1 MLAVIRGL
9 RLLKRYGV
17 SSLFDGRFKFRL
29 QNIDS
34 YLSSKSKYEYDFIED
49 VAIEKGVRIS
59 DWCLIGVCNRD
70 KSNRLSSLHIGE
82 GSYIGEFN
90 NIRAT
95 GGSIVIGKYCNIS
108 QHCSLVASNHLTKKG
123 VYISQ
128 QEWDEDRT
136 GIEIGNDVW
145 IGANSV
151 VLPGVKIGNG
161 AVIGAGSVITKDI
174 PENAIAVGNPAK
186 VIKYRE

>member
-70 KSNRLSSLHIGE
+70 KSNRISSLSIGE
-82 GSYIGEFN
+82 GTYIGEFN

-95 GGSIVIGKYCNIS
+95 GGHIVIGKYCNIS
-108 QHCSLVASNHLTKKG
+108 QHCSLIASNHSIERSQN
-123 VYISQ
+123 ISAQ
-128 QEWDEDRT
+128 PWDEQRI
-136 GIEIGNDVW
+136 GITLGDDVW

-151 VLPGVKIGNG
+151 ILPGVTIGRG
-161 AVIGAGSVITKDI
+161 AVIGAGAVVTKDI
-174 PENAIAVGNPAK
+174 PEYAIAVGNPAR

>member
-1 MLAVIRGL
+1 MFIHDIL
-9 RLLKRYGV
+9 RLLKRHG
-17 SSLFDGRFKFRL
+17 LKGIFDRRLRFRL
-29 QNIDS
+29 RNIDS
-34 YLSSKSKYEYDFIED
+34 FLSEKSKYEYDFIED

-82 GSYIGEFN
+82 GAYIGEFN

-95 GGSIVIGKYCNIS
+95 GGSIVIGRHCNIS
-108 QHCSLVASNHLTKKG
+108 QHCSLIASNHSIAKG
-123 VYISQ
+123 LNISAQ
-128 QEWDEDRT
+128 PWDERRT
-136 GIEIGNDVW
+136 GITLGDDVW

-151 VLPGVKIGNG
+151 VLPGVTIGKG
-161 AVIGAGSVITKDI
+161 AVIGAGAVVTKDI
-174 PENAIAVGNPAK
+174 PEYAIAIGNPAR